1 METHLI
7 VYTFVVITTYMVSGD
22 KIIRFSTPFHKAG
35 LSLMLTANLL
45 TERVNTVLKPYG
57 ISEQQYNVLRVLEGQ
72 RGNPINLRSIQERM
86 IYKMSNTTRLVEKL
100 KQKGL
105 VERVICEDN
114 RRMVEITITNGG
126 IELLKYLAPIMKV
139 HIISSFEN
147 LKAKEANQL
156 TALLEKIRE

>member
-1 METHLI
+1 
-7 VYTFVVITTYMVSGD
+7 
-22 KIIRFSTPFHKAG
+22 
-35 LSLMLTANLL
+35 MLTANLL

>member
-1 METHLI
+1 
-7 VYTFVVITTYMVSGD
+7 
-22 KIIRFSTPFHKAG
+22 
-35 LSLMLTANLL
+35 MLTANLL

-72 RGNPINLRSIQERM
+72 RENPINLRSIQERM

-114 RRMVEITITNGG
+114 RRMVEITITNEG

-139 HIISSFEN
+139 HITSSFEN
-147 LKAKEANQL
+147 LNVKEAEKL
-156 TALLEKIRE
+156 TALLEKIRG

>member
-1 METHLI
+1 MQ
-7 VYTFVVITTYMVSGD
+7 SGD
-22 KIIRFSTPFHKAG
+22 KILIFPTPFHKAG

-114 RRMVEITITNGG
+114 RRMVEITITNEG

-139 HIISSFEN
+139 HITSSFKN
-147 LKAKEANQL
+147 LNVKEAEKL
-156 TALLEKIRE
+156 TALLEKIRG